1 MNSPRPMNLG
11 KYLNPFWQYL
21 LLIITL
27 MADCQAGNAP
37 WIGRIIEME
46 GGQTDAVHICQSN
59 ICVINFNIKDKR
71 VYKTAHRDAIQ
82 LIPPR
87 TLDRS
92 RRSQVGGQEQ
102 DWVVGDQMT
111 GTVLENVT
119 VEGST
124 IRSPY
129 SPLQGIFGADGLF
142 VNLRLLNNHIQTAG
156 DHSITINGLL
166 SGEISGNTLQA
177 VNGKIPAIRLYP
189 ARIGGN
195 LAEEGVA
202 YILDFA
208 DEGSRGARLRY
219 GKPVIGDNR
228 LSGVSGRQFVEIADN
243 RFSIPDTQRLVSFG
257 LTHFRYYAFMDRFS
271 RLTFGEYR
279 RQNGG
284 RDFARLKAWL
294 EDRVV
299 EYTSGKRI
307 MVDALPSIPAGDER
321 RVRILPVLREAL
333 TNAVNSH
340 ALDHV
345 SLSNFP
351 ETPVRAFVAKQIAL
365 QYGDLQPL
373 GALDGLVH
381 PAGKVTLQQM
391 GRRRQAILKYLL
403 SELDLSQG
411 A

>member
-1 MNSPRPMNLG
+1 MNLG
-11 KYLNPFWQYL
+11 KYLTLFGQYL
-21 LLIITL
+21 LLVMTL

-37 WIGRIIEME
+37 WSGRIIDMA
-46 GGQTDAVHICQSN
+46 GGQTDAVQVCQDN
-59 ICVINFNIKDKR
+59 ICVMNLNIQDKR

-87 TLDRS
+87 MVDRS
-92 RRSQVGGQEQ
+92 RRSQVGGQQQ
-102 DWVVGDQMT
+102 DWVIGDQMT

-119 VEGST
+119 VERCA
-124 IRSPY
+124 IRALH

-156 DHSITINGLL
+156 DHSIAINGLL

-177 VNGKIPAIRLYP
+177 VNGNIPAIRLYP

-208 DEGSRGARLRY
+208 DEGSRGATLQY
-219 GKPVIGDNR
+219 GKLIIGDNR
-228 LSGVSGRQFVEIADN
+228 LSGVSGRNTVDIVDS
-243 RFSIPDTQRLVSFG
+243 RSSIPDTHQLVGFG
-257 LTHFRYYAFMDRFS
+257 LKHFRYYAFMDKFS
-271 RLTFGEYR
+271 SLTFGEYR

-284 RDFARLKAWL
+284 NDFAQLKAWL
-294 EDRVV
+294 DDRVA
-299 EYTSGKRI
+299 EYASGKRI
-307 MVDALPSIPAGDER
+307 MVDALPRIPAGDER
-321 RVRILPVLREAL
+321 RVHILPVLRKAL
-333 TNAVNSH
+333 ANAVNSH

-351 ETPVRAFVAKQIAL
+351 ETPVRAFAAKQIAL

-373 GALDGLVH
+373 GVLDDLVH

-403 SELDLSQG
+403 SGLDFSQG
-411 A
+411 T